1 MLNLVAND
9 IKENELV
16 YKHAVF
22 VKKPES
28 DYICIRG
35 ISKNA
40 VFKTEM
46 DDTLE
51 ENEIRLNPHQKEVMW
66 ITDTR
71 PNVSVNYVDI
81 KEDEIVYLK
90 EVKVG
95 VYIDFNH
102 ASFTVGL
109 TKTIENDIKTSL
121 VGIPIYNNLKYSFKT
136 GSDVPDL
143 KGNRG
148 RLQKMYVLF
157 HDIEKEKDM
166 HYMINKDTVFIK

>member
-1 MLNLVAND
+1 MNLVAKD

-16 YKHAVF
+16 YKHTVF

-28 DYICIRG
+28 DYIQVRG
-35 ISKNA
+35 HTQNA

-51 ENEIRLNPHQKEVMW
+51 ENEIRMNPQQKEMMW
-66 ITDTR
+66 ITDIR
-71 PNVSVNYVDI
+71 PTVSVNYVDLE
-81 KEDEIVYLK
+81 EDEIVYLK

-95 VYIDFNH
+95 VYIDFSP

-109 TKTIENDIKTSL
+109 TQQIEKDIKKSL